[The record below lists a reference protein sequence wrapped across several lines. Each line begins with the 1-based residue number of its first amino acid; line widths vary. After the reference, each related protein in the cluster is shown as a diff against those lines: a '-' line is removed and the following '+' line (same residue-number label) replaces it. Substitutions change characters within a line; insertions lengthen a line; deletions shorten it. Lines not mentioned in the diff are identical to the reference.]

1 MITLFS
7 HYFDTIMLYYK
18 ESVVQLT
25 IRSKGIL
32 LAVLIILGFA
42 INFII
47 TAGAFSTSKEDYN
60 RLNNVLSQESMLKSL
75 MVSGLLFNSARQVAS
90 NDLSQNI
97 AKKSM
102 QDAFT
107 TMSDDLI
114 RLQALNPQL
123 HHKIDQKA
131 QAFIAHAKTL
141 HKTLVDNNKPTA
153 QEGKESLALW
163 RDVKFALEDEAKSL
177 GVLAGK
183 EKEGFHSLLERSQLI
198 IGIISLVELLL
209 FSGIIILIIRS
220 ITGPINE
227 VKNIAADLSQG
238 EGDLTRRLE
247 LERQDEL
254 GETCNHIN
262 GFIHKIHTLVDNAK
276 KLSNENA
283 SISQELSSTAHNV
296 GINSEKTNEIVETTT
311 QNANKTESTLIG
323 FIEEARKNKTEINTA
338 NQELEKANHEVEALA
353 QKVNENAQAET
364 ELANQMQQLS
374 TDADQVKGILSVIGD
389 IADQTNLLAL
399 NAAIEAAR
407 AGEHGRGF
415 AVVADEVRK
424 LAERTQ
430 KSLVEINAT
439 INVIVQSI
447 TDASGHMNN
456 NAHEVQTLL
465 ELTSSVQSRI
475 SQAVSKVLYALEASD
490 KSADHFIQ
498 TGESVKSIVNQIHT
512 ISELSSNNARSVEE
526 ISAAAE
532 HLGTLTENLNQ
543 KLSQFKT

>member
-1 MITLFS
+1 
-7 HYFDTIMLYYK
+7 
-18 ESVVQLT
+18 
-25 IRSKGIL
+25 
-32 LAVLIILGFA
+32 
-42 INFII
+42 
-47 TAGAFSTSKEDYN
+47 
-60 RLNNVLSQESMLKSL
+60 MLKSL
-75 MVSGLLFNSARQVAS
+75 MVSGLLFNSTRQVAS
-90 NDLSQNI
+90 NDLSQNV

-102 QDAFT
+102 QDAF
-107 TMSDDLI
+107 SVLSEDLGK
-114 RLQALNPQL
+114 LKALSPEL
-123 HHKIDQKA
+123 HGKINTKA
-131 QAFIAHAKTL
+131 QAFITHAKTL
-141 HKTLVDNNKPTA
+141 HAIVTQNIKPTA
-153 QEGKESLALW
+153 QEGQESLRLW
-163 RDVKFALEDEAKSL
+163 RDLKFVIEDEAKIL
-177 GVLAGK
+177 EALAQK
-183 EKEGFHSLLERSQLI
+183 EKDGFHTLLERSQFI
-198 IGIISLVELLL
+198 IGIVSLVELLL
-209 FSGIIILIIRS
+209 FTGIIMLIIRS

-238 EGDLTRRLE
+238 EGDLTCRLN

-254 GETCNHIN
+254 GETCEHID

-311 QNANKTESTLIG
+311 QNATQTESTLTG
-323 FIEEARKNKTEINTA
+323 FIEEARKNKAEITTA
-338 NQELEKANHEVEALA
+338 NQELEKANGEVHVLA

-364 ELANQMQQLS
+364 ELAHQMQRLS
-374 TDADQVKGILSVIGD
+374 TDAEQVKGILGVIGD

-447 TDASGHMNN
+447 TDASGHMNK
-456 NAHEVQTLL
+456 NAQEVQTLL

-475 SQAVSKVLYALEASD
+475 GQAVSKVLYALEASD
-490 KSADHFIQ
+490 QSADHFIQ

-526 ISAAAE
+526 ISSAAE
-532 HLGTLTENLNQ
+532 YLGTLTENLNQ
-543 KLSQFKT
+543 KLSEFRT

>member
-1 MITLFS
+1 MQF
-7 HYFDTIMLYYK
+7 
-18 ESVVQLT
+18 T
-25 IRSKGIL
+25 IRTKGIL
-32 LAVLIILGFA
+32 LVVLIVLGFA
-42 INFII
+42 INFIM
-47 TAGAFSTSKEDYN
+47 TAGAFSASKDDYN
-60 RLNNVLSQESMLKSL
+60 RLDTILSQESMLKSI
-75 MVSGLLFNSARQVAS
+75 MVSGLLFNSARQVAT
-90 NDLSQNI
+90 NDLSQDL

-102 QDAFT
+102 EGAFT
-107 TMSDDLI
+107 TMGEDLE
-114 RLQALNPQL
+114 RLRALSPDL
-123 HHKIDQKA
+123 HQKIASKA
-131 QAFIAHAKTL
+131 QAFIEHSKSL
-141 HKTLVDNNKPTA
+141 HKIVTDNIKPSA
-153 QEGKESLALW
+153 QEGKESLRLW
-163 RDVKFALEDEAKSL
+163 RELKFALEDEAKKL
-177 GVLAGK
+177 GTLAQK
-183 EKEGFHSLLERSQLI
+183 EKENFHALLERSQFI
-198 IGIISLVELLL
+198 IGVISLVELLL
-209 FSGIIILIIRS
+209 FTGIILLIIRS
-220 ITGPINE
+220 IVGPINE
-227 VKNIAADLSQG
+227 VKNIAADLSHG
-238 EGDLTRRLE
+238 EGDLTCRLE

-276 KLSNENA
+276 RLSNENA

-296 GINSEKTNEIVETTT
+296 GINSEKTNEIVELTT
-311 QNANKTESTLIG
+311 QNATKTETTLTG
-323 FIEEARKNKTEINTA
+323 FIDEARKNKAEITTA
-338 NQELEKANHEVEALA
+338 NSELEKANNEVLVLA
-353 QKVNENAQAET
+353 QKVNENAQSET
-364 ELANQMQQLS
+364 ELAHQMQRLS
-374 TDADQVKGILSVIGD
+374 NDAEQVKGILGVIGD

-447 TDASGHMNN
+447 TDASGHMSK
-456 NAHEVQTLL
+456 NAQEVQSLL

-475 SQAVSKVLYALEASD
+475 EQAVSKVLYALEASD
-490 KSADHFIQ
+490 QSADHFIQ

-532 HLGTLTENLNQ
+532 HLGALTENLNQ